1 MYRIC
6 LTPKSEP
13 NLNLRIWWFLLLLS
27 DAKLHCKNTLN
38 CLEGVLSR
46 NMTGFC
52 ESPLSI
58 TPSNKPCGNHFAK
71 DQKITSIQTMRPAPG
86 DSVGSEHASQNCPSG
101 KSVRLAMMAWIRGHL
116 GYNGS
121 CLSKV
126 ASNQHTNTQVFLLL
140 KLLSIRRSFPVL
152 VLKAHVFCR
161 PTHFPV
167 KKSHPI
173 NACHPDSTFYP
184 RAASAYPE
192 SWMVWDGACPI
203 PFHAHWLSGASYSW
217 TTMIYKAVQLF
228 NDVDP
233 SGSGTAGIGCG
244 AYSAWSRTQRR
255 QPSKHETSFLPQAAS
270 WQWRRWTDQKNPLTR
285 RPVQMHDN
293 QSSPMGFMS
302 CTGSRRWRCQIREPM
317 WRPAN
322 SNAPA

>member
-1 MYRIC
+1 
-6 LTPKSEP
+6 
-13 NLNLRIWWFLLLLS
+13 
-27 DAKLHCKNTLN
+27 
-38 CLEGVLSR
+38 
-46 NMTGFC
+46 
-52 ESPLSI
+52 
-58 TPSNKPCGNHFAK
+58 
-71 DQKITSIQTMRPAPG
+71 
-86 DSVGSEHASQNCPSG
+86 
-101 KSVRLAMMAWIRGHL
+101 MMAWIRGHL

-121 CLSKV
+121 CFSEV
-126 ASNQHTNTQVFLLL
+126 ASNQHTNAYVFLLL

-217 TTMIYKAVQLF
+217 TTMIYKAVVCAVVQWCCSFRFRNRWHWLRSQF
-228 NDVDP
+228 GLVKDP
-233 SGSGTAGIGCG
+233 GATAFQTWDKFLASG
-244 AYSAWSRTQRR
+244 R
-255 QPSKHETSFLPQAAS
+255 
-270 WQWRRWTDQKNPLTR
+270 QWRRWTDQKNPLTR
-285 RPVQMHDN
+285 RPVQMHDS

-322 SNAPA
+322 INAPA